1 MIKIAF
7 KKNRSTKEM
16 FQFIYTFT
24 HHEIVSVI
32 NLSVLIYASMK
43 RCTIV
48 CYELS
53 L

>member
-16 FQFIYTFT
+16 FQFIYTF
-24 HHEIVSVI
+24 EIVSVI
-32 NLSVLIYASMK
+32 NIFQCLIYSSMK

-48 CYELS
+48 CYETS